1 MTLKERVRE
10 YCNSKVMPI
19 SGFEKLAG
27 LSNGYFNRVKHRPSS
42 DKLDN
47 IASAFPDLNIDWL
60 ITGKGGMLKSEPQAA
75 PSGSAIPFY
84 NDMVVTA
91 GQAEPLVLDGQ
102 PGGWVDLPGVKA
114 KALFPVVGC
123 SMQPEINPGDIIGV
137 VDISNWEYID
147 PDKVYLVITSDDRMI
162 KHLAT
167 DETDDEILWC
177 VSPNYPKF
185 KIRKEDI
192 KYLYRVSFVGKMF

>member
-1 MTLKERVRE
+1 MTLKERVVE
-10 YCNSKVMPI
+10 FCSHAKIKI
-19 SGFEKLAG
+19 SAFERKAG
-27 LSNGYFNRVKHRPSS
+27 LSNGYFNQVKKEPSPSKLNQIS
-42 DKLDN
+42 D
-47 IASAFPDLNIDWL
+47 AFPDLNIGWL
-60 ITGKGGMLKSEPQAA
+60 LTGQGEMLKQKSQDMPTRN
-75 PSGSAIPFY
+75 AIPFY
-84 NDMVVTA
+84 NEMFVTA
-91 GQAEPLVLDGQ
+91 GQAEPLVPDGQ

-114 KALFPVVGC
+114 QALFPVVGC
-123 SMQPEINPGDIIGV
+123 SMQPEINPGDIVGV
-137 VDISNWEYID
+137 VDVNNWEYLD

-167 DETDDEILWC
+167 DETDDEVLWC

>member
-1 MTLKERVRE
+1 MDYKGLNDNQDTVD
-10 YCNSKVMPI
+10 C
-19 SGFEKLAG
+19 G
-27 LSNGYFNRVKHRPSS
+27 LSVGIIVKDRKGASDLGRNTIEKILRVYT
-42 DKLDN
+42 
-47 IASAFPDLNIDWL
+47 DLNRSWL
-60 ITGKGGMLKSEPQAA
+60 LTGEGEMLKSEPQAA
-75 PSGSAIPFY
+75 HSRNAIPFY
-84 NDMVVTA
+84 NNMVVTA
-91 GQAEPLVLDGQ
+91 GQAEPLVPDGQ

-114 KALFPVVGC
+114 QALFPVVGC
-123 SMQPEINPGDIIGV
+123 SMQPEINPGDIVGV
-137 VDISNWEYID
+137 VDVNNWEYLD

-167 DETDDEILWC
+167 DETDDEVLWC

>member
-1 MTLKERVRE
+1 MGVKERLKKFVK
-10 YCNSKVMPI
+10 YKNLTNQK
-19 SGFEKLAG
+19 FELEAG
-27 LSNGYFNRVKHRPSS
+27 LSNGY
-42 DKLDN
+42 
-47 IASAFPDLNIDWL
+47 IANMRKGVGDRALEQISNKFPDLNIGWL
-60 ITGKGGMLKSEPQAA
+60 LTGEGEMLKSEPQAA

-91 GQAEPLVLDGQ
+91 GQAEPLVLNGQ